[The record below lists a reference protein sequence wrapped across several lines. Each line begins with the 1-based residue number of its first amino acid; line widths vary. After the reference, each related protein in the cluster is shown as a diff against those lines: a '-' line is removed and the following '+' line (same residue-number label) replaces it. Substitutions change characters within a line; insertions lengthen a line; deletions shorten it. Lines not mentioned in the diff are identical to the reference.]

1 LTPTPGTPSHNSPIV
16 AELGER
22 ALIAR
27 VRERAGAPPPFVRV
41 GIGDDGAVMETER
54 GELDVVTTDAF
65 VEQIHFRRDWTA
77 ARSIGAKSVAV
88 NLSDL
93 AAMGATPRAILLS
106 LILPGQLTVA
116 DFDAVI
122 DGAVAE
128 STAAGAS
135 LVGGNISR
143 SPGPLVIDVT
153 AMGSVG
159 RRRALLRSG
168 GRPGDELYV
177 TGSVG
182 GGAAGLAI
190 LLSGANRA
198 ALSAEDLALVER
210 YERPSARVRCG
221 RLVAASRSATACM
234 DLSDGL
240 ADAVRQ
246 IAEASGTGAVI
257 DAAQIPLSAG
267 APRWMGREGRD
278 PIEASIAGGDDY
290 ELLFA
295 VPPRKRRGFE
305 AAMLKCRPVAA
316 TRIGRLTRERDLLLA
331 RDGQTTTLNFGFRH
345 F

>member
-1 LTPTPGTPSHNSPIV
+1 
-16 AELGER
+16 
-22 ALIAR
+22 
-27 VRERAGAPPPFVRV
+27 
-41 GIGDDGAVMETER
+41 MEPAR
-54 GELDVVTTDAF
+54 GELEVVTTDAF
-65 VEQIHFRRDWTA
+65 VEQIHFRRDWTP
-77 ARSIGAKSVAV
+77 ARSIGAKAVAV

-106 LILPGQLTVA
+106 LILPDQLTVA
-116 DFDAVI
+116 DFDALL
-122 DGAVAE
+122 DGAVSE

-135 LVGGNISR
+135 LIGGNISR
-143 SPGPLVIDVT
+143 SPGPLVVDVT

-177 TGSVG
+177 TGTVG

-190 LLSGANRA
+190 LLSGASRA

-221 RLVAASRSATACM
+221 RLVAASRSANACM

-246 IAEASGTGAVI
+246 VAEASGAGAIVE
-257 DAAQIPLSAG
+257 AARVPLSAG
-267 APRWMGREGRD
+267 AGRWLGKGGME
-278 PIEASIAGGDDY
+278 PIEAAMAGGDDY

-295 VPPRKRRGFE
+295 VPPRRRRAFQ

-316 TRIGRLTRERDLLLA
+316 TLIGRLTRERDLRLA
-331 RDGQTTTLNFGFRH
+331 REGGAATLNFGFRH

>member
-1 LTPTPGTPSHNSPIV
+1 MASTPHASSHKFETV
-16 AELGER
+16 ADVGER

-27 VRERAGAPPPFVRV
+27 VRERAGAPPSFVLV
-41 GIGDDGAVMETER
+41 GIGDDAAILEPAR
-54 GELDVVTTDAF
+54 GELDVITTDAQ
-65 VEQIHFRRDWTA
+65 VEQIHFRRDWTP
-77 ARSIGAKSVAV
+77 ARSIGARSVAV

-106 LILPGQLTVA
+106 LVLPGQLTVA
-116 DFDAVI
+116 DFDALI

-135 LVGGNISR
+135 LIGGNISR
-143 SPGPLVIDVT
+143 SPGPLVVDVT
-153 AMGSVG
+153 ALGSVG
-159 RRRALLRSG
+159 RRRRLLRSG

-177 TGSVG
+177 TGTVG
-182 GGAAGLAI
+182 AGAAGLAI
-190 LLSGANRA
+190 LLSGTARA

-210 YERPSARVRCG
+210 YERPAARVRCG

-246 IAEASGTGAVI
+246 IAEASGTGAIVE
-257 DAAQIPLSAG
+257 AGQVPMSPGAGGWLS
-267 APRWMGREGRD
+267 RDGRD
-278 PIEASIAGGDDY
+278 PVEAAIAGGDDY

-295 VPPRKRRGFE
+295 VPPRKRRSFE
-305 AAMLKCRPVAA
+305 AAMLKCRPVVA
-316 TRIGRLTRERDLLLA
+316 TRIGRLTKDSGLILS
-331 RDGQTTTLNFGFRH
+331 RDGRTAALNSGFRH